1 MQTCS
6 IWCRAGQP
14 SSSSTAAP
22 EGSTKQF
29 AIRQEGQFQAGT
41 RGRGWGDEGGS
52 QCGGPSGVGQSGLQA
67 SQQTNSA
74 LQHYSTANVIDNC
87 VLFSS
92 TACTAVLRLKFGQPI
107 LLVDSALARV
117 KAKCNM
123 YHQRRYVRSCTC
135 SSLQPD
141 QALCSNIHPN
151 PYSLHSEY
159 HHLCCCRECFD
170 AVYGSSAGAI
180 NATYFLS
187 GQREGV
193 RIYYEDIANKQ
204 FVDLSRLL
212 DRKNEQG

>member
-87 VLFSS
+87 VS
-92 TACTAVLRLKFGQPI
+92 
-107 LLVDSALARV
+107 LLQHS
-117 KAKCNM
+117 M
-123 YHQRRYVRSCTC
+123 YSCA
-135 SSLQPD
+135 
-141 QALCSNIHPN
+141 QAQIWPTNSI
-151 PYSLHSEY
+151 
-159 HHLCCCRECFD
+159 
-170 AVYGSSAGAI
+170 G
-180 NATYFLS
+180 
-187 GQREGV
+187 
-193 RIYYEDIANKQ
+193 
-204 FVDLSRLL
+204 
-212 DRKNEQG
+212 